1 MFPPRLFSIR
11 FMQYNTTR
19 TPVQMLEYGRGIQ
32 EMAAYLLTITDPE
45 ICRKQA
51 DVVIDAMAA
60 LHPAAKSLDDYRQK
74 LWDQLH
80 LMTGGELN
88 CECPYPKPAAPDV
101 LVAPERLAYP
111 QNKMRHRQFG
121 KRFDELLKRAL
132 AEEDPQKK
140 QAFTQT
146 LGYYMKLAYSTWH
159 KEQPSDEAVRNEL
172 ERLSDGML
180 AYEPGGVFVPFM
192 PLTTKGQQGS
202 NRLSSK
208 PTQAPVN
215 GRGSFRPANTGGTPQ
230 KNAYGNSGSSRG
242 RKFFKQRTNK

>member
-1 MFPPRLFSIR
+1 
-11 FMQYNTTR
+11 MQYNTTR

-45 ICRKQA
+45 TCRKQA

-60 LHPAAKSLDDYRQK
+60 LHPSVKALEDYRQK

-80 LMTGGELN
+80 LMTDGALT
-88 CECPYPKPAAPDV
+88 CECPYPKPAPPDV
-101 LVAPERLAYP
+101 LAVPERPAYP

-132 AEEDPQKK
+132 AETDPQKQ
-140 QAFTQT
+140 QAFTQA

-159 KEQPSDEAVRNEL
+159 REQPSDEAVRSEL
-172 ERLSDGML
+172 ERLSDGL
-180 AYEPGGVFVPFM
+180 LKYEPGGVHVPFM
-192 PLTTKGQQGS
+192 PLTAKGQQSG

-208 PTQAPVN
+208 PVQAPGS
-215 GRGSFRPANTGGTPQ
+215 GRSSFRPAGSGTGGSVPQ
-230 KNAYGNSGSSRG
+230 KNAAYGNSTGSSRG
-242 RKFFKQRTNK
+242 RKFFKHRNSK